1 MLSLTSIRSALDEHV
16 RSAATPAVPT
26 SAALV
31 ERPRAFSWR
40 AVIAQGAAFW
50 IATRIA
56 LLLLTAFGIYFGG
69 QATPAQLAAH
79 PFSTYLSTW
88 NHWDAIWYV
97 RIAQRGYYDIQPT
110 AFFPLYPILIKAV
123 TLVVGQSHALLA
135 AMLIS
140 NAAALGAFV
149 GMGLFAANEDGI
161 AGATPA
167 MRMLAVYPLAFF
179 LAAPYTEALFVA
191 FSVFSLFF
199 MRRGQWR
206 WASLCALLASLTRPT
221 GAILYLP
228 LLWEFARQHGWLR
241 VEWLRGG
248 WRATAQDLFDLRNP
262 RDGSLLADLA
272 CVLASVPAG
281 FALFAGYL
289 GLRFHHPLIFLHVQ
303 DYFWHRQ
310 NVPIWQTLPTALH
323 RLLIT
328 PGWSYWQA
336 RQLIDVFPVFAFG
349 LLILLSIRR
358 IPFAFSL
365 YTLGLIYLAV
375 MSPMPSGPVSLVSAG
390 RFLVAAAP
398 IFLLLGRWTARRPW
412 LDLLLT
418 SGGIFLQAVIG
429 LLFLTGRW
437 IV

>member
-1 MLSLTSIRSALDEHV
+1 MLSLTSLRSTLEERIRPAPQ
-16 RSAATPAVPT
+16 AAAPAPTVPVT
-26 SAALV
+26 A
-31 ERPRAFSWR
+31 PRTVPWR
-40 AVIAQGAAFW
+40 TVVAQGAAVW
-50 IATRIA
+50 LATRLA
-56 LLLLTAFGIYFGG
+56 LLFLTCCAVYFGG
-69 QATPAQLAAH
+69 QATQAQLAAH
-79 PFSTYLSTW
+79 PLSTYLSAW
-88 NHWDAIWYV
+88 NHWDAAWYV
-97 RIAQRGYYDIQPT
+97 RIAQRGYYDIEPT

-123 TLVVGQSHALLA
+123 TLVIGQSHTLLA
-135 AMLIS
+135 AMLVS
-140 NAAALGAFV
+140 NVAALGAFV
-149 GMGLFAANEDGI
+149 GMGLLAANEDGLP
-161 AGATPA
+161 GATPA

-191 FSVFSLFF
+191 LSVFSLFF
-199 MRRGQWR
+199 MRRGNWR
-206 WASLCALLASLTRPT
+206 LASACALLSALTRPT

-248 WRATAQDLFDLRNP
+248 WRTTLRDLRGLP
-262 RDGSLLADLA
+262 LLVDLA

-281 FALFAGYL
+281 FAIFAGYL
-289 GLRFHHPLIFLHVQ
+289 GLRFGHPLIFLHVQ

-310 NVPIWQTLPTALH
+310 NVPIWRTLPSALH
-323 RLLIT
+323 RLLLT
-328 PGWSYWQA
+328 PGWSYWQS

-349 LLILLSIRR
+349 LLILLCIRR

-398 IFLLLGRWTARRPW
+398 VFLLLGRWAARRPW

-418 SGGIFLQAVIG
+418 SGGIFLQTVIA